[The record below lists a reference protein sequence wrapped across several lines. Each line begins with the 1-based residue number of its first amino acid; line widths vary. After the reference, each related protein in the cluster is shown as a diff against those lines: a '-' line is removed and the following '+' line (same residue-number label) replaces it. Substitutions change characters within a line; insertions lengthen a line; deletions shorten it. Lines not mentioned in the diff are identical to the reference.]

1 MNKLNDPS
9 PDPAELVPVTTYVPL
24 SSLLTGDRKTEEAV
38 RVRVELFSMRSP
50 LRVHRKSGSGRELRG
65 MITTKSWSPSLA
77 LTGSLVSYSGG
88 TERERGGGREGGR
101 KGGGREEGGMEMEG
115 VGHQIRKPYLLKREG

>member
-1 MNKLNDPS
+1 MINKLNDPS
-9 PDPAELVPVTTYVPL
+9 PDPAELVPVTAYVPL
-24 SSLLTGDRKTEEAV
+24 SSLLTGDRETEKAV
-38 RVRVELFSMRSP
+38 RVRVELSSMRSP

-88 TERERGGGREGGR
+88 TEREREGEGGR
-101 KGGGREEGGMEMEG
+101 GGREEGRRNGDGG
-115 VGHQIRKPYLLKREG
+115 VGHQPYLLKQEG